1 MRNILFRVNS
11 SSLIG
16 LGHLMRCLTL
26 AKQYSNHKIIFV
38 CEDLQGNLNQ
48 KVIESGYELES
59 IQDDSVSTLIQVIE
73 KYKPALL
80 VIDNY
85 AIKYDFE
92 KEIKAKT
99 AVKILSFDDLYEK
112 HCCDIVLNH
121 NIYADKKKYE
131 GLVPV
136 LCEKR
141 CGNKYT
147 LIRDEFLH
155 SFKKCRSKKSIFVA
169 IGGTDHL
176 GLNIAILNV
185 LQQVFPKYILNVVTT
200 TANKRLKQLKN
211 FCQRQSNIQLHINSN
226 ELAKLMNESCLAVVT
241 PSVVVHE
248 VLHMNLPFVSI
259 QTASNQKL
267 MYEYLKQKHYNVL
280 PYFSTLRFKTMIQRL
295 KYAF

>member
-1 MRNILFRVNS
+1 MKHVLFRVNS
-11 SSLIG
+11 SSMIG

-26 AKQYSNHKIIFV
+26 AKQYSNHKIVFV
-38 CEDLQGNLNQ
+38 CENLQGNLNQ

-85 AIKYDFE
+85 AIDYSYE

-121 NIYADKKKYE
+121 NIYANKKKYE
-131 GLVPV
+131 GLVPS

-141 CGNKYT
+141 CGNTYT

-155 SFKKCRSKKSIFVA
+155 SFKKVRQKRSIFIA

-176 GLNIAILNV
+176 GLNIAILRV

-248 VLHMNLPFVSI
+248 VLHMKLPFIAI
-259 QTASNQKL
+259 QTASNQKF
-267 MYEYLKQKHYNVL
+267 MYEYLKQKHFNVL

-295 KYAF
+295 KHVF